1 MKLENAFPLAGRV
14 LLAAI
19 FILSG
24 FGKLFAYEAT
34 VGYISA
40 VGLPFPQLAYAG
52 AVAVEIVGG
61 VLLVVG
67 YQARFAAAAL
77 ALFSLVAAVLFH
89 GAIGDQ
95 NQFIHL
101 LKNVAIAGG
110 LLQVVAF
117 GAGRWSLDARR
128 RADAQ
133 LPASALA
140 R

>member
-1 MKLENAFPLAGRV
+1 MKFENAFPLVGRV

-24 FGKLFAYEAT
+24 FGKLFAHEAT

-40 VGLPFPQLAYAG
+40 VGLPFPQLAYVG

-61 VLLVVG
+61 VLLVIG
-67 YQARFAAAAL
+67 YQVRFAAAAL

-95 NQFIHL
+95 NEFIHL
-101 LKNVAIAGG
+101 MKNLAIAGG
-110 LLQVVAF
+110 LLHVAAF
-117 GAGRWSLDARR
+117 GAGGFSVDARS
-128 RADAQ
+128 
-133 LPASALA
+133 ASGVLGVA
-140 R
+140 RK